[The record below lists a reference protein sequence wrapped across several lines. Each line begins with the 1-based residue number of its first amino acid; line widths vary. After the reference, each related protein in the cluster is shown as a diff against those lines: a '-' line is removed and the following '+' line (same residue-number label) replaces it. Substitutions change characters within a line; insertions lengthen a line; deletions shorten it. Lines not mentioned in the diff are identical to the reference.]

1 MLFLGVIGYICKV
14 VGEEVS
20 HDETCRSPL
29 ESSMESRP
37 PCEVAPIKFKVMRYF
52 NHNSC
57 ACRLLAMQ
65 YLFRIMPCEMQYF
78 KDSIFACTEIYG
90 VACMHSQQSRLSVFF
105 GKTWKNSTRCFIFF
119 NLVRTSVYTW

>member
-20 HDETCRSPL
+20 HDETYRSPL

-65 YLFRIMPCEMQYF
+65 YLFRIIPCEMQYF
-78 KDSIFACTEIYG
+78 KDSIFVCTEIYG
-90 VACMHSQQSRLSVFF
+90 VACMHSQQSHLSVFF
-105 GKTWKNSTRCFIFF
+105 GKTWKNSTRCFIF
-119 NLVRTSVYTW
+119 LIL